1 MKIEEPKIPANL
13 PSRNFHDIL
22 YEEELELEGYEVHHS
37 MFEEEAYDR
46 RG

>member
-1 MKIEEPKIPANL
+1 MKIEEPNIPAL

-22 YEEELELEGYEVHHS
+22 YEEELELEGCEVHHS